1 MFSHEQNLRCTERW
15 VEKLVG
21 QGKLPASALE
31 ALKQRAIPTTTINTK
46 PIAEMVPQYVKGP
59 IPGPALLMGMTL
71 SVGSF
76 GGSSL
81 YQYLTGACC
90 LLLIPCDAV
99 LYSCARTHQLPARP
113 QPLPAITVY
122 GPRQARPCMQPSL

>member
-31 ALKQRAIPTTTINTK
+31 ALKQREIPTTLVNSK

-59 IPGPALLMGMTL
+59 IPGTAL
-71 SVGSF
+71 F
-76 GGSSL
+76 
-81 YQYLTGACC
+81 
-90 LLLIPCDAV
+90 
-99 LYSCARTHQLPARP
+99 
-113 QPLPAITVY
+113 
-122 GPRQARPCMQPSL
+122 